1 VCFLVD
7 CVDLSESSR
16 CYAKILCKPSLS
28 CFSLFKLL
36 KTPAKFLSVTK
47 LSHDFLGVYR
57 EEIILGKDME
67 KNFHKSLIE
76 RAPNFILRWRDNYG
90 KV

>member
-1 VCFLVD
+1 
-7 CVDLSESSR
+7 
-16 CYAKILCKPSLS
+16 LS

-57 EEIILGKDME
+57 EEIILGKDSC
-67 KNFHKSLIE
+67 KKDSCKKDISQLLVG
-76 RAPNFILRWRDNYG
+76 AY
-90 KV
+90 

>member
-57 EEIILGKDME
+57 EEIILGKDKLDFSPIKLKRTNAKSNIE
-67 KNFHKSLIE
+67 ISLKSL
-76 RAPNFILRWRDNYG
+76 
-90 KV
+90 